1 VVDREP
7 DGGESDPGPARLPRG
22 RHGLPREI
30 VVENQRQRLIAATVG
45 AVAEHGYNETTV
57 SSIIKA
63 AGLSRATF
71 YELFSDKEACF
82 LGAYEATL
90 TYLRE
95 ATLSAAEA
103 GEDWPERVRAGLG
116 GLLAALAA
124 HPDRARFFLIAP
136 PTVGD
141 QLVHR
146 HHRAMRGLVA
156 DLIAGPPGPP
166 GSLRPSEAHEQTLAG
181 GLSGLIVRKIQ
192 AGEGAQLAELLP
204 TLTEL
209 ILRPYLG
216 GEQAMRLARLKDS
229 TER

>member
-1 VVDREP
+1 VAELS
-7 DGGESDPGPARLPRG
+7 GEGAGPGRLPRG

-30 VVENQRQRLIAATVG
+30 IVENQRQRLIAATVA
-45 AVAEHGYNETTV
+45 AVAERGYNETTV
-57 SSIIKA
+57 SSIIQA

-82 LGAYEATL
+82 LAAYEATL

-95 ATLSAAEA
+95 AALSSAKA
-103 GEDWPERVRAGLG
+103 GADWPERIRAGLG

-124 HPDRARFFLIAP
+124 DPDRARFFLTAP

-141 QLVHR
+141 QLVDR

-166 GSLRPSEAHEQTLAG
+166 GSLPPSEAREQTLAG

-192 AGEGAQLAELLP
+192 AGEGPQLSQLQP

-216 GEQAMRLARLKDS
+216 GEEAMRVAGLKES